1 MGGKLPSDD
10 ILIIAIRNL
19 DSNKLS
25 LDGVSKLVS
34 IHKLHSNE
42 VILDKPEIWCLMIDG
57 FPMIKHGLMCWEFM
71 LKIEDSLKSITE
83 SINTVPLV
91 CKELRTSI
99 TINCLFSPTSI
110 AMVIAIAIAIAISI
124 AIAIVIVIIEIV
136 IVINNSNK

>member
-10 ILIIAIRNL
+10 ILIRAIRNL
-19 DSNKLS
+19 DSNKYS

-34 IHKLHSNE
+34 IHELHSNE
-42 VILDKPEIWCLMIDG
+42 VILDKPERWCLMIDG

-83 SINTVPLV
+83 SINTVSLV

-110 AMVIAIAIAIAISI
+110 AMVIAIAISI
-124 AIAIVIVIIEIV
+124 AIAIVIIAIVIV